1 MKHERANA
9 VFEPGRTC
17 WRVEA
22 AKHCALLI
30 DYQAYFAAL
39 REALGL
45 ARRQITILGWA
56 FDPRARLAPD
66 GHRGGR
72 HPDAIAQVLMALAIE
87 RPELEIR
94 ILAWKSALP
103 ISASQEFFPHRARA
117 WFKGSRVRF
126 ELDDAVPFG
135 ACHHQKVVVIDD
147 VLAFAGSG
155 DIASDR
161 WDSEAHLDGDA
172 RRVMPGGARHG
183 PRHEVMCLV
192 DGAAAKA
199 LGDLAR
205 ERWRRML
212 GEMIPPPPP
221 MPAVW
226 PPTVPRDLIGV
237 DTAIARTEPA
247 WRGRTSVEE
256 NAALTQAMIAEAK
269 TSLYLE
275 NQYVT
280 APAVAEALAARLA
293 EPQGPEIIIISTG
306 RSPSWFDQLTMDRA
320 RAVQL
325 WRLRAADIFGRLRV
339 WYPCSPDDQPLI
351 VHSKVMVVD
360 DRFARIGS
368 ANLNNR
374 SCGFD
379 TECDLAFEAR
389 TDAQRAAIGRFRDRL
404 LAHFVARKPEDL
416 SLARERAAGS
426 LIAAVEALNH
436 GGRLKPIAAPK
447 MTAFG
452 EFIARHHLGD
462 PVSVADAWRPNARR
476 ERLYDQ
482 VRLDAQAAKVMSA
495 TSGR

>member
-9 VFEPGRTC
+9 VIEPARTC

-22 AKHCALLI
+22 ADHSALLI
-30 DYQAYFAAL
+30 DYQAYFSAL

-72 HPDAIAQVLMALAIE
+72 HPDSIAQVLMALAAE
-87 RPELEIR
+87 RPDLEIR

-155 DIASDR
+155 DIAADR
-161 WDSEAHLDGDA
+161 WDSDAHLAEDA

-221 MPAVW
+221 LAPIW
-226 PPTVPRDLIGV
+226 PSCAPVDMSGA
-237 DTAIARTEPA
+237 DTAIVRTEPA
-247 WRGRTSVEE
+247 WRGRAVVEE
-256 NAALTQAMIAEAK
+256 NAALTLALIAEAK
-269 TSLYLE
+269 TSIYLE
-275 NQYVT
+275 NQYFT

-293 EPQGPEIIIISTG
+293 EPKGPEIILISTG
-306 RSPSWFDQLTMDRA
+306 RSPSWFDRLTMDRA

-325 WRLRAADIFGRLRV
+325 WRLRAADIFGRLRA
-339 WYPCSPDDQPLI
+339 WYPRAADGQRLI

-360 DRFARIGS
+360 DRVARIGS

-374 SCGFD
+374 STGFD
-379 TECDLAFEAR
+379 TECDIAFEAR
-389 TDAQRAAIGRFRDRL
+389 DATQRAAVAQFRDRL

-416 SLARERAAGS
+416 ALARDRGGGS

-436 GGRLKPIAAPK
+436 GGRLMPIEAPK
-447 MTAFG
+447 MSAFG

-462 PVSVADAWRPNARR
+462 PVSASDAWRPKARR
-476 ERLYDQ
+476 ERLYNRA
-482 VRLDAQAAKVMSA
+482 RLEAQSARVMSA